1 MQPANKIQIPKI
13 KASSRF
19 LVLALL
25 LLASVP
31 TAALSRT
38 FKSKLPA
45 SNLSTKPELPS
56 ARTKTEAQQGEFIGP
71 EVDCDGD
78 GISNESRIDFDGDG
92 TGDECVESPADIPEP
107 PFEQTYT
114 PTSDSFY
121 GSLPAVGWRAQY
133 QCGDALDAGVQVTL
147 HRPSE
152 DKLEYMA
159 DGLTLS
165 SPIIYD
171 DIDPNLNQPLI
182 IQDPADGV
190 RYSFQQ
196 ERGGEFYEYAIANY
210 NGNIGLYVYQT
221 GEQVLATPCSS
232 VSSATAN
239 VPS

>member
-1 MQPANKIQIPKI
+1 MQPANKSKSSKI
-13 KASSRF
+13 KAYSRF
-19 LVLALL
+19 LLLASL

-31 TAALSRT
+31 TAAVSRT
-38 FKSKLPA
+38 VKPV
-45 SNLSTKPELPS
+45 LSAKPQLPS
-56 ARTKTEAQQGEFIGP
+56 ALTKTEAQQGEFIGP
-71 EVDCDGD
+71 AVDCDGD
-78 GISNESRIDFDGDG
+78 GLVNDSRIDFDGDG

-133 QCGDALDAGVQVTL
+133 QCGDALGEEGFEVTL
-147 HRPSE
+147 RRPSE
-152 DKLEYMA
+152 DTLEYA
-159 DGLTLS
+159 AEGLTLS
-165 SPIIYD
+165 SPIVYD

-182 IQDPADGV
+182 VQDPTDGV

-196 ERGGEFYEYAIANY
+196 QRGGEFYEYAIANY

-221 GEQVLATPCSS
+221 GEQVVAAPCSS

-239 VPS
+239 VSS